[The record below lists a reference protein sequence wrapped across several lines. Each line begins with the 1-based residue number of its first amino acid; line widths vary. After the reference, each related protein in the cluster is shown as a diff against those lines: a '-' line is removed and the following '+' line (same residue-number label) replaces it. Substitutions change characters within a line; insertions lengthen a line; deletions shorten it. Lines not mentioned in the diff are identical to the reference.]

1 MTRIINGF
9 FVFKIRLYISN
20 EMSYIRVGKSDTNVD
35 IILVKFYIFLV
46 ENFVMNPLRIHV
58 NIIYFEL
65 INPYNI

>member
-1 MTRIINGF
+1 
-9 FVFKIRLYISN
+9 
-20 EMSYIRVGKSDTNVD
+20 MSYIRVGESDTNVD

-65 INPYNI
+65 VNPYNI